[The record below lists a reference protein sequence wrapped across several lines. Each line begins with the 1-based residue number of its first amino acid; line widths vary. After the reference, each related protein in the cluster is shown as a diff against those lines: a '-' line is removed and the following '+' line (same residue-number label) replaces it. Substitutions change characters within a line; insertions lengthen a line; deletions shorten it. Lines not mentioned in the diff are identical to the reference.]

1 MKTYIFFSFY
11 IRWIMDL
18 FFIETIFTHY
28 CILINYFINIFK
40 SNIKT
45 VKYFPFYLLVA
56 ITRSDLLHCGLSDG
70 TVEKLG

>member
-1 MKTYIFFSFY
+1 M
-11 IRWIMDL
+11 
-18 FFIETIFTHY
+18 ETIFTHY